1 MTTDIL
7 LELSN
12 DKNELILRRY
22 LKFISSRPGIM
33 IKGSTHLHHILPK
46 ALDFYPQYKSLTDNP
61 WNGVHLTH
69 REHFIAHWMLARAF
83 PNSSQMRA
91 FFHMTNILDKRRS
104 QLYAQSRKYHHDKVV
119 EMTQDPERNRK
130 ISESL
135 TGVPKSPEHIAKLV
149 GHAVTEETRQKLREA
164 NLGKVHTEESRRKM
178 SQTHTGKPRQPHSE
192 DGKQRISDAKK
203 QQGKRWFNN
212 GSTSKLMSASLDD
225 TWVVGRLPWK
235 P

>member
-12 DKNELILRRY
+12 NTNELILRRY
-22 LKFISSRPGIM
+22 LKFISTRPGIM

-46 ALDFYPQYKSLTDNP
+46 APDFYPQYKSIADNP

-69 REHFIAHWMLARAF
+69 REHFIAHWMLAKAFPKSSQSRAF
-83 PNSSQMRA
+83 Y
-91 FFHMTNILDKRRS
+91 HMTNIHGKPRS
-104 QLYAQSRKYHHDKVV
+104 RLYEESRKYHHDKVI

-135 TGVPKSPEHIAKLV
+135 AGVPKSPEHIAKLV
-149 GHAVTEETRQKLREA
+149 GHVVTEETRQKLREA
-164 NLGKVHTEESRRKM
+164 NLGKVQSEESRRKM
-178 SQTHTGKPRQPHSE
+178 SASRTGKSRQPHNDE
-192 DGKQRISDAKK
+192 GKQRISEAKK
-203 QQGKRWFNN
+203 MQGKRWFNN
-212 GSTSKLMSASLDD
+212 GTTSKLMTVPEDD